1 MFIAVQEINTA
12 ERTYQPGDVIENPT
26 ARMLELGAV
35 RHTPTDAPT
44 DEPTDAPTDAPTEV
58 NAQVNAEPDHVK
70 PVVKQSRAKREEK
83 PTKVSTVDLVD
94 RADAELLTEDS
105 ASVDVIKSDE

>member
-26 ARMLELGAV
+26 ARMFDLGAV
-35 RHTPTDAPT
+35 RHA
-44 DEPTDAPTDAPTEV
+44 PTDAPTDAPP
-58 NAQVNAEPDHVK
+58 QVNAEPDHAK
-70 PVVKQSRAKREEK
+70 PVGKQPRAKREEK
-83 PTKVSTVDLVD
+83 PAKVNTVDLVD

>member
-44 DEPTDAPTDAPTEV
+44 DAPTEV
-58 NAQVNAEPDHVK
+58 NAQVNAEPDHMK
-70 PVVKQSRAKREEK
+70 PVGKQSRAKREEK
-83 PTKVSTVDLVD
+83 PAKVSTVDLVD

>member
-35 RHTPTDAPT
+35 RHA
-44 DEPTDAPTDAPTEV
+44 PTDAPTDAPTQV

-70 PVVKQSRAKREEK
+70 PVGKQSRAKREEK

>member
-26 ARMLELGAV
+26 ARMFDLGAV
-35 RHTPTDAPT
+35 RHTPAVAPT
-44 DEPTDAPTDAPTEV
+44 VAPTNAPPQV

-70 PVVKQSRAKREEK
+70 PVGKQSRAKREEK
-83 PTKVSTVDLVD
+83 PAKVSAVDLVD
-94 RADAELLTEDS
+94 RADAEILTEDS